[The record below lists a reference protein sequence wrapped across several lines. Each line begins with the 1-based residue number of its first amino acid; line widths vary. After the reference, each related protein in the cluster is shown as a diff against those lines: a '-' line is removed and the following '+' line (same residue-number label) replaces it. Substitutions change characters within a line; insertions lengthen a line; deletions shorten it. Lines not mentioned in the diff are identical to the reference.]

1 MEGSENYLRKYSQ
14 LIIMESIRSYEIG
27 YMTLIAGLLEILEEA
42 NGIDVTEDMMYLNG
56 KRRGEH
62 IGKKL
67 GADKDPH
74 TALSEFIEYVRPYY
88 DIEIIEENSTKNGS
102 KAKIRVN
109 KCLIKE
115 MCKDRGISIKNP
127 LCKSTQGFIEGALAF
142 MSGMQVSE
150 QTPLVNWETCHGTVE
165 FKRKRDILS
174 FL

>member
-1 MEGSENYLRKYSQ
+1 MKSLH
-14 LIIMESIRSYEIG
+14 SYEMG

-42 NGIDVTEDMMYLNG
+42 NGVEVTEDMMYLNG

-74 TALSEFIEYVRPYY
+74 TAISKFIKYVKPYY
-88 DIEIIEENSTKNGS
+88 EIEITEEGNTKNGYM
-102 KAKIRVN
+102 AQIRVN

-115 MCKDRGISIKNP
+115 MCKNRGISIKNP

-150 QTPLVNWETCHGTVE
+150 YTPFVNWETCQGSVE
-165 FKRKRDILS
+165 FKQKRDIFG

>member
-1 MEGSENYLRKYSQ
+1 
-14 LIIMESIRSYEIG
+14 
-27 YMTLIAGLLEILEEA
+27 MTLIAGLLEILEEA
-42 NGIDVTEDMMYLNG
+42 NGVEVTEDMMYLNG

-74 TALSEFIEYVRPYY
+74 NAISEFIKYVKPYY
-88 DIEIIEENSTKNGS
+88 EIEITEEGSTKNGYM
-102 KAKIRVN
+102 AQIRVN

-115 MCKDRGISIKNP
+115 MCKNRGISIKNP
-127 LCKSTQGFIEGALAF
+127 LCKSTQGFIEGALSF

-150 QTPLVNWETCHGTVE
+150 YTPLVNWETCQGTVE
-165 FKRKRDILS
+165 FKQKRDIFS